1 MLKMKKERQQYHYQK
16 TLKANDIA
24 FSSFSDCVKVVS
36 IAKRGFHCGSSS
48 HWWRGRH
55 QLVSSLGTQLSL
67 SNLQTTS
74 AITVRQC
81 LGATSTQVGVLF
93 LLLLQ
98 RFQRVLFLW
107 DCDDV
112 RSQNLLSPSP
122 PLPQQLADHL
132 HKRTNLLL

>member
-1 MLKMKKERQQYHYQK
+1 MRVEKNLLKMKKERQQYHYQK

-36 IAKRGFHCGSSS
+36 IAKSGFHCGSSS
-48 HWWRGRH
+48 QWWWGR

-81 LGATSTQVGVLF
+81 LGANSTHILELF
-93 LLLLQ
+93 FALTGISKGAVSL
-98 RFQRVLFLW
+98 
-107 DCDDV
+107 
-112 RSQNLLSPSP
+112 
-122 PLPQQLADHL
+122 
-132 HKRTNLLL
+132 